1 MAMTVAALYDVHGN
15 LPALEAVL
23 ADGAADADAIV
34 FGGDLVVGA
43 WPRETFEL
51 ALSLG
56 DRARF
61 LRGNWE
67 RLLVERSSKQPA
79 PWVRERLGDA
89 DVDWPFS
96 LTLDGVL
103 YVHATPR
110 RDDELVVPGVDEGW
124 DAFTEPF
131 VVCGHSHVQYDVERD
146 GRRIVNPGSVGNPT
160 VRPAAWWALIEDGE
174 VELRTTDYDTEATA
188 TAMAA
193 TGWEWLG
200 FVDELR
206 SPYSLQQI
214 QESLR

>member
-1 MAMTVAALYDVHGN
+1 MTVSALYDVHAN
-15 LPALEAVL
+15 APALEAVL

-43 WPRETFEL
+43 WPRETLDL

-56 DRARF
+56 DRAHF
-61 LRGNWE
+61 IRGNWE
-67 RLLVERSSKQPA
+67 RLLVEGSQRQPA
-79 PWVRERLGDA
+79 PWVHERLDGA

-96 LTLDGVL
+96 LTLDDVL

-110 RDDELVVPGVDEGW
+110 RDDEIVVPQWRDDDW
-124 DAFTEPF
+124 DAFDAPF
-131 VVCGHSHVQYDVERD
+131 TVCGHSHIPFDLTRD

-160 VRPAAWWALIEDGE
+160 VRPAAWWALIEGDD
-174 VELRTTDYDTEATA
+174 VELRATDYDTEATA
-188 TAMAA
+188 AAMAD

-206 SPYSLQQI
+206 SPYSLEQI
-214 QESLR
+214 RTTL